1 MIFKTSYLK
10 LNKEGRL
17 RDIAENLYSIYES
30 CVLCPRMCKVNRN
43 KEEKGFC
50 GAGSKVKISSVHP
63 HFGEEKPLVGRNGSG
78 TIFLTHCNLLCVY
91 CQNWDISHIGEGKE
105 ISDED
110 LAYEM
115 IRLQKL
121 NCHNINFVTPTHYL
135 PNIVRALIYAI
146 ELGLSIPL
154 VYNTG
159 GYERVE
165 IIKMIEGIFDIYL
178 PDFKYWEGKIS
189 SLYSGGAEDYPE
201 RAKEAIKEMHRQVG
215 VLKLDERHIAIR
227 GLMIRHLVLPNDLA
241 GTKEFVEFVFDELD
255 PGTYVNIMSQY
266 HPIYKANSFLEL
278 SRKPTTSEYTKAI
291 LEARDHGLFNLD

>member
-1 MIFKTSYLK
+1 MIFKASYLK

-17 RDIAENLYSIYES
+17 RDIAENLYNIYES
-30 CVLCPRMCKVNRN
+30 CVLCPRKCRVNRN
-43 KEEKGFC
+43 KGEKGVC
-50 GAGSKVKISSVHP
+50 RAGASVKISSVHP

-78 TIFLTHCNLLCVY
+78 TIFLTNCNLLCVY

-121 NCHNINFVTPTHYL
+121 NCHNINFVSPTHYL
-135 PNIVRALIYAI
+135 PNIVRAIIYAI
-146 ELGLSIPL
+146 ELGLTIPL

-178 PDFKYWEGKIS
+178 PDFKYWEGRMS
-189 SLYSGGAEDYPE
+189 SLYSCGAEDYPE
-201 RAKEAIKEMHRQVG
+201 RAKKAIKEMHRQVG
-215 VLKLDERHIAIR
+215 VLKLDERHIAQR

-266 HPIYKANSFLEL
+266 HPSYKANSFPEL

-291 LEARDHGLFNLD
+291 LAARDHGLSNLD

>member
-1 MIFKTSYLK
+1 MIFKASYLK

-17 RDIAENLYSIYES
+17 RDIAENLYNIYES
-30 CVLCPRMCKVNRN
+30 CVLCPRKCRVNRN
-43 KEEKGFC
+43 KGEKGVC
-50 GAGSKVKISSVHP
+50 RAGASVKISSVHP

-78 TIFLTHCNLLCVY
+78 TIFLTNCNLLCVY

-121 NCHNINFVTPTHYL
+121 NCHNINFVSPTHYL

-146 ELGLSIPL
+146 ELGLTIPL

-178 PDFKYWEGKIS
+178 PDFKYWEGRMS
-189 SLYSGGAEDYPE
+189 SLYSCGAEDYPE
-201 RAKEAIKEMHRQVG
+201 RAKKAIKEMHRQVG
-215 VLKLDERHIAIR
+215 VLKLDERHIAQR

-266 HPIYKANSFLEL
+266 HPSYKANSFPEL

-291 LEARDHGLFNLD
+291 LAARDHGLFNLD